1 VAAVERYSPGR
12 GYYVV
17 AAIAG
22 LPDVDAITLSLA
34 GLARNGGVDLATA
47 AGALVVAALAN
58 TVLKCGMVMTTAS
71 AGLRRSIVTVTVSI
85 VVVGIAT
92 ILLA

>member
-1 VAAVERYSPGR
+1 
-12 GYYVV
+12 
-17 AAIAG
+17 
-22 LPDVDAITLSLA
+22 
-34 GLARNGGVDLATA
+34 
-47 AGALVVAALAN
+47 
-58 TVLKCGMVMTTAS
+58 MVMTTAS